1 CDRHLLIQKEINS
14 FYRTQRD
21 FHQCSSVFIGVRF
34 PDDHCCDRHLLI
46 QKEINSFY
54 RTQMD
59 TDGHRWIIR

>member
-1 CDRHLLIQKEINS
+1 M
-14 FYRTQRD
+14 
-21 FHQCSSVFIGVRF
+21 FIGVRF

-46 QKEINSFY
+46 QREINSFY